1 MNPTYVPIIKAK
13 AGEFMALNKLKDK
26 YSERIFPFFEIPKIT
41 DKTKELASLRGSTQL
56 TKDYLDLIANGISG
70 SCHSSVMFFDLFEW
84 KPDAYVETGEHTYN
98 YLYRNLSAKGLSVYP
113 VVGFDRWP
121 DIDYQNAIKSL
132 SVSEGT
138 KYCLRIDSVSL
149 DDAYDVD
156 YFVTTISEIMDDLGL
171 SGQELIVLFDFGD
184 VTRKSIVSLQADMQH
199 LLNKVIKSFGC
210 GAIII
215 AGCSYPILI
224 NDAVKTED
232 STDFVERREMIAWKI
247 LAEEHDVNLIFADY
261 GIRNP
266 SGANDIITKHANG
279 KIRHTI
285 ENKYFVARGHS
296 KQKGNKGEQIYDLA
310 RVIVNSPHYLGES
323 FSWGDAKILACSR
336 KEFKGRAQ
344 DWISYDT
351 NHHISYIIEE
361 VLEFQ
366 RQKAARK
373 SANKI
378 Q

>member
-1 MNPTYVPIIKAK
+1 MYPTYVPIIKAK
-13 AGEFMALNKLKDK
+13 PGEFMALSNLKDQ
-26 YSERIFPFFEIPKIT
+26 YSEKIFPFFEIPKIT
-41 DKTKELASLRGSTQL
+41 DKTKELASLRGSRQL
-56 TKDYLDLIANGISG
+56 TKDYLDLIANGIS
-70 SCHSSVMFFDLFEW
+70 SSYHSSVMFFDLFEW
-84 KPDAYVETGEHTYN
+84 KPDVYVETGEHTYS
-98 YLYRNLSAKGLSVYP
+98 YLYRNLSSKGISVYP

-121 DIDYQNAIKSL
+121 DVDYQNAIKSL
-132 SVSEGT
+132 VVSEGT
-138 KYCLRIDSVSL
+138 RYCLRIDSVSL

-156 YFVTTISEIMDDLGL
+156 YFVDTITEIMDSLAL
-171 SGQELIVLFDFGD
+171 SGKELIILFDFGD

-199 LLNKVIKSFGC
+199 LLKVVADFGC
-210 GAIII
+210 GAVMI
-215 AGCSYPILI
+215 AGCSFPILI

-232 STDFVERREMIAWKI
+232 STDFVDRREMIAWKI
-247 LAEEHDVNLIFADY
+247 LSEEHDINLIFADY

-266 SGANDIITKHANG
+266 SGANDIITKHVNG
-279 KIRHTI
+279 KIRYTI

-296 KQKGNKGEQIYDLA
+296 KQKGNKGDQIYDLA
-310 RVIVNSPHYLGES
+310 KVIVSSAYYLGEK

-351 NHHISYIIEE
+351 NHHISYVVEE

-373 SANKI
+373 SATRAF
-378 Q
+378 